1 MSGSGGGRFDV
12 VGIGYNTVDH
22 VFVTPRPAIFDR
34 KQRVADYFRQ
44 PGGQV
49 PTALVA
55 LQSWGLRCAYV
66 GPFGDD
72 EGGRVQRD
80 SLAAAGV
87 DLRHCAVRTGVASET
102 SFIAVDAVTGERT
115 IHWHRPAGLRLRR
128 EDIDDAIPRHTRAL
142 LMDAADVE
150 LAIALARQARAA
162 GALVMLDIDEPGG
175 RCADLLA
182 HCDAVIVSGD
192 FPQRLTELSDLGAA
206 LRRMGRMGP
215 RLVAATL
222 GAGGAMACAGG
233 RLHHQPPVAA
243 RVVDTTSAGDLFHA
257 GCLYG
262 LLRGW
267 TVPRGLRFAAVAAAL
282 TCEKLGGRAA
292 IPTLRQIEVRNR
304 LLQGR

>member
-1 MSGSGGGRFDV
+1 MSGSGGRRFDV
-12 VGIGYNTVDH
+12 VGIGYNTLDH
-22 VFVTPRPAIFDR
+22 VFVTQRPAVFDR

-55 LQSWGLRCAYV
+55 LQVWGLRCAYV
-66 GPFGDD
+66 GPLGDD

-87 DLRHCAVRTGVASET
+87 DLRHCAVRDGIASET

-142 LMDAADVE
+142 LLDAADVE

-162 GALVMLDIDEPGG
+162 GALVMLDIDEPGD

-192 FPQRLTELSDLGAA
+192 FPQRQTELSDLGAA

-222 GAGGAMACAGG
+222 GAGGAMACARG
-233 RLHHQPPVAA
+233 RLHHQPPVPA

-292 IPTLRQIEVRNR
+292 IPTLRQIEARNR
-304 LLQGR
+304 LVQGR